1 MSVQWDNPE
10 RSGHFI
16 RLLERES
23 KAWHEAAEA
32 VQALLPGVPGPLVK
46 QAESRIREFHAR
58 AEALRKLVL
67 HICEGD
73 YSLLTEP
80 ETES

>member
-10 RSGHFI
+10 RAGPFI
-16 RLLERES
+16 RILERES
-23 KAWHEAAEA
+23 KAWRQAAEVIEGLMPA
-32 VQALLPGVPGPLVK
+32 V
-46 QAESRIREFHAR
+46 AESRVAEAELRVRECKAR

-73 YSLLTEP
+73 YSLLTDP
-80 ETES
+80 ES